1 MKHTATP
8 WVYHSGMVWKPDKTG
23 TDDTPIAKMDRDTP
37 RTAPTERDANA
48 EFIVQ
53 AVNSHDSLV
62 AILEQI
68 IKDVDD
74 CFETSDLRKFYDRM
88 VANAKDTELAL
99 KGDKGN
105 QRFIERI
112 IDRAT
117 DEGGSK

>member
-1 MKHTATP
+1 MKHTKIP
-8 WVYHSGMVWKPDKTG
+8 WELMEETQSGVTSYYINQYKKGRRETVCHSIG
-23 TDDTPIAKMDRDTP
+23 TQ
-37 RTAPTERDANA
+37 ANA
-48 EFIVQ
+48 EFIVR
-53 AVNSHDSLV
+53 ACNSHDSLV

-117 DEGGSK
+117 AEGGRK